1 MGTKRETNIYI
12 EKDGY
17 FILKIINSKH
27 GDFDFLISKEDYN
40 KCNDFVWSIN
50 KYGRNKITKPYY
62 YANNSSVGFIHRYL
76 TDAPKGMLV
85 DHING
90 NTLDNRRENL
100 RICTKSEN
108 NWNRFFESRNK
119 SNKIGVYWNDK
130 LPTPKWMAYISI
142 NKQRIHLGYFNN
154 YEDAVNARIKAEEK
168 YYKEFKPKI
177 NTQ

>member
-1 MGTKRETNIYI
+1 MKNEYI
-12 EKDGY
+12 EMDNHY
-17 FILKIINSKH
+17 ILNITSDKY
-27 GDFDFLISKEDYN
+27 GEFEVLISKEDYN
-40 KCNDFVWSIN
+40 KCSNEIWNVNISGN
-50 KYGRNKITKPYY
+50 KKNLKSYY
-62 YANNSSVGFIHRYL
+62 YVKSSKLILLHRYI

-142 NKQRIHLGYFNN
+142 NKKRIHLGYFDN
-154 YEDAVNARIKAEEK
+154 YEDAVRARIKAEEK
-168 YYKEFKPKI
+168 YYKEFKPKT